1 MSQNALTILVTAIV
15 MFSIIEMLVVFFVM
29 RRKAMAKI
37 QAKEAEDL
45 SVTDTPQMDQMDL
58 VEIICPQC
66 QAVMKPGYAVGPRG
80 IVFRSQQEPAPGF
93 FTLRPPLPNTANT
106 GVTFKEN
113 RAWHCAACKLLLVDH
128 NTLEPRK

>member
-1 MSQNALTILVTAIV
+1 MSQSATIILITVVV
-15 MFSIIEMLVVFFVM
+15 MFSIGELLVMFFFI

-37 QAKEAEDL
+37 EAKDAEDQT
-45 SVTDTPQMDQMDL
+45 VTDTSQMDQM
-58 VEIICPQC
+58 EIVCPQC
-66 QAVMKPGYAVGPRG
+66 QVVMKPGYAVGPRG